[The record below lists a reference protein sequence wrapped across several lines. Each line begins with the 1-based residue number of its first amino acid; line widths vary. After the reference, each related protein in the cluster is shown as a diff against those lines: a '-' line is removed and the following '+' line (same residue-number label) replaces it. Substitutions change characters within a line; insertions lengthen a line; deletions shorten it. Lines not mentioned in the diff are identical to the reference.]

1 MVTTGE
7 NWPDALA
14 GGPLATKL
22 NAPLLLTRKYDLPA
36 PCASAITTMGA
47 TSAYILGG
55 PSVVDPAVEDDLVAA
70 GINPGNITRIAGDN
84 RYETAQLIAE
94 FIENYDMLDVDTA
107 YIATGAN
114 FPDALAAGP
123 FGGSFGRPI
132 LLVKRDEIPASTQ
145 AAISGL
151 ALTTSYVLGGTGV
164 IGDDVMSQLPGAT
177 RLGGADRYET
187 AAIIA
192 EHGLSSGGID
202 LVLYTATG
210 QAFPDALSAA
220 PLAAMG
226 PYPIIPLKRDS
237 VPAASSAYITAHK
250 SAITQ
255 WYMFGGPAAV
265 SSETEAQVFDI
276 LNP

>member
-1 MVTTGE
+1 MVATGE

-22 NAPLLLTRKYDLPA
+22 GAPILLTRRYDLPA
-36 PCASAITTMGA
+36 PCASAITSMTA
-47 TSAYILGG
+47 TTAYILGG
-55 PSVVDPAVEDDLVAA
+55 ESVIDPAVEADLMAA
-70 GINPGNITRIAGDN
+70 GITHTTRIAGAN
-84 RYETAQLIAE
+84 RYETAMLIAQ
-94 FIENYDMLDVDTA
+94 FIESYDMIDVDTA
-107 YIATGAN
+107 YFATGAN

-145 AAISGL
+145 TAVSGL

-164 IGDDVMSQLPGAT
+164 VSDEVMSQLPNAT

-192 EHGLSSGGID
+192 EHGISGGGSD
-202 LVLYTATG
+202 TVLYTATG
-210 QAFPDALSAA
+210 QTFPDALGAA

-226 PYPIIPLKRDS
+226 PYPIIPVKRDS
-237 VPAASSAYITAHK
+237 VPSASSSYITTHGPGV
-250 SAITQ
+250 TM
-255 WYMFGGPAAV
+255 WYVLGGPAAV
-265 SSETEAQVFDI
+265 SLETEQEIFDV